1 MNQYV
6 IFAIVSVI
14 TFIVMVLLA
23 FYLNGYF
30 SGGKDKPKPDASVST
45 RRRAGGYSARMRAGG
60 YSARMR

>member
-1 MNQYV
+1 MNQYT

-30 SGGKDKPKPDASVST
+30 SGGEDKPKPVASMST
-45 RRRAGGYSARMRAGG
+45 RRRYGGYSARR
-60 YSARMR
+60 R